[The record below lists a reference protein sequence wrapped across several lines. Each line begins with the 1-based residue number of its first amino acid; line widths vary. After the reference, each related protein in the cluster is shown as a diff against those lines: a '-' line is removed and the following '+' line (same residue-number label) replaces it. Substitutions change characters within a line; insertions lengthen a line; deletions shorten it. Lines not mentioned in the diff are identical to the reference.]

1 MLTPT
6 HVNAI
11 ALTSLSVKLS
21 VVSEKEEIHFM
32 KKYIVALTAFAALS
46 VGTVGQA
53 SASSVH
59 TVEKGETLWSISQEE
74 NVSIQ
79 ELQAWNELD
88 STVIY
93 PSQALKVEEVSTS
106 KTHIVVS
113 GDTLFS
119 IAQKHNLSVEGL
131 MNSNQLTSDL
141 IHPGDELALEGKKV
155 AVASTTSTTSSN
167 VAEEMTVT
175 ATAYTASCEGCSGV
189 TSTGIDLISNPD
201 QKVIAVDPTVIPL
214 GSRVWVEG
222 YGEAIAGDI
231 GGAIKGNKIDVFIP
245 STQDAL
251 NWGSKT
257 VTIKVLN

>member
-1 MLTPT
+1 
-6 HVNAI
+6 
-11 ALTSLSVKLS
+11 
-21 VVSEKEEIHFM
+21 M
-32 KKYIVALTAFAALS
+32 KKYIVALTAFALLS
-46 VGTVGQA
+46 VGMVGQVF
-53 SASSVH
+53 ASSIH
-59 TVEKGETLWSISQEE
+59 TVEKGETLWSISQQE

-79 ELQAWNELD
+79 ELQAWNNLD
-88 STVIY
+88 SSVIY

-119 IAQKHNLSVEGL
+119 IAQKYNLSVDGL

-141 IHPGDELALEGKKV
+141 IHPGDDLVLEGTKA
-155 AVASTTSTTSSN
+155 AVVNTTSTASN
-167 VAEEMTVT
+167 KVSNTASTPATTESTTQEMAVT

-189 TSTGIDLISNPD
+189 TSTGIDLISNPN

-251 NWGSKT
+251 KWGSKT

>member
-1 MLTPT
+1 
-6 HVNAI
+6 
-11 ALTSLSVKLS
+11 
-21 VVSEKEEIHFM
+21 M
-32 KKYIVALTAFAALS
+32 KKYIVTLTAFALLS
-46 VGTVGQA
+46 VGMVGQA
-53 SASSVH
+53 FASSIH
-59 TVEKGETLWSISQEE
+59 TVEKGETLWSISQQE

-79 ELQAWNELD
+79 ELQAWNNLD
-88 STVIY
+88 SSVIY

-119 IAQKHNLSVEGL
+119 IAQKYNLSVDGL

-141 IHPGDELALEGKKV
+141 IHPGDELVLEGTKA
-155 AVASTTSTTSSN
+155 AVAGVSTTSPASSKVSNTASTPATTESTTQ
-167 VAEEMTVT
+167 EMTVT
-175 ATAYTASCEGCSGV
+175 ATAYTAYCEGCSGV
-189 TSTGIDLISNPD
+189 TSTGIDLISNPN

>member
-1 MLTPT
+1 
-6 HVNAI
+6 
-11 ALTSLSVKLS
+11 
-21 VVSEKEEIHFM
+21 M
-32 KKYIVALTAFAALS
+32 KKYIVTLTAFALLS
-46 VGTVGQA
+46 VGMVGQA
-53 SASSVH
+53 FASSIH
-59 TVEKGETLWSISQEE
+59 TVEKGETLWSISQQE

-79 ELQAWNELD
+79 ELQVWNNLD
-88 STVIY
+88 SSVIY

-119 IAQKHNLSVEGL
+119 IAQKHNLSVDGL

-141 IHPGDELALEGKKV
+141 IHPGDELVLEGTKA
-155 AVASTTSTTSSN
+155 AVAGVNTTSAASSKVSNTASTSATTESTT
-167 VAEEMTVT
+167 EEMTVT
-175 ATAYTASCEGCSGV
+175 ATAYTAYCEGCSGV
-189 TSTGIDLISNPD
+189 TSTGIDLISNPN

>member
-1 MLTPT
+1 
-6 HVNAI
+6 
-11 ALTSLSVKLS
+11 
-21 VVSEKEEIHFM
+21 M
-32 KKYIVALTAFAALS
+32 KKYIVTLTAFAALS

-53 SASSVH
+53 FASSVH

-79 ELQAWNELD
+79 ELQAWNNLD

-106 KTHIVVS
+106 KTHIVAS
-113 GDTLFS
+113 GDTLFG
-119 IAQKHNLSVEGL
+119 IAQKYNLSVEGL

-141 IHPGDELALEGKKV
+141 IHPGDELVLEGTKV
-155 AVASTTSTTSSN
+155 AVAGAGVNTTSTASSKVSNTASTSATTESTTK
-167 VAEEMTVT
+167 EMTVS
-175 ATAYTASCEGCSGV
+175 ATAYTAYCEGCSGV
-189 TSTGIDLISNPD
+189 TSTGIDLISNPN

-251 NWGSKT
+251 NWGRKT